1 MKKVAALSASQRQEL
16 FALTA
21 ERLGMGSPAIVEK
34 DFWVCWTLK
43 QIFSHP
49 GLKDKMLFKGGTSLS
64 KVFGLIDRFSEDID
78 LILDWQLVTNAPPWR
93 TVQIPGKPDSM
104 LKSTKRPASGRSKNL

>member
-34 DFWVCWTLK
+34 DFWVCWALK
-43 QIFSHP
+43 QTFSHP
-49 GLKDKMLFKGGTSLS
+49 GLKDKMLF
-64 KVFGLIDRFSEDID
+64 
-78 LILDWQLVTNAPPWR
+78 ILYGFNGCR
-93 TVQIPGKPDSM
+93 IEC
-104 LKSTKRPASGRSKNL
+104 LKELLN